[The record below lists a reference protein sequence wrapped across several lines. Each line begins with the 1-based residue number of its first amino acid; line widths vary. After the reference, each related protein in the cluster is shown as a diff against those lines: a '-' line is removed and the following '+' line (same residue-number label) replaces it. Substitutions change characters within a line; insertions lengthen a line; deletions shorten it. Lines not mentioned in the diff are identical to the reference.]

1 MNLTED
7 QRQQLAQRI
16 YNELDS
22 FMKEEL
28 QYQIEDMKDNDLLS
42 WEYYS
47 TVDDEREILA
57 LVNDMVT
64 TSVPVD

>member
-1 MNLTED
+1 MNLTKD
-7 QRQQLAQRI
+7 QTQELAQRI
-16 YNELDS
+16 FNELEG

-47 TVDDEREILA
+47 TVDDEREIIA

-64 TSVPVD
+64 TAVTVS

>member
-1 MNLTED
+1 MNLTKD
-7 QRQQLAQRI
+7 QTQELAQRI
-16 YNELDS
+16 YNELTG

-42 WEYYS
+42 WEYFS
-47 TVDDEREILA
+47 TVEDEREILS

-64 TSVPVD
+64 TAVTVS